1 MVKELKKC
9 YFFSL
14 HLGIDDIQNYV
25 DFNTFLQAGS

>member
-14 HLGIDDIQNYV
+14 HLGIDIHNYV